1 MDTDWKQDPR
11 LKNMDKKKLDFLTG
25 FAERLK
31 KADKNNMMEILAS
44 VNLEARQKGIQFN
57 DQETSLLVS
66 IISASMA
73 PAERKKVDMLKIL
86 AKKLAGPN

>member
-73 PAERKKVDMLKIL
+73 HAERKKVDMLKIL

>member
-31 KADKNNMMEILAS
+31 RADKNSMMETLAS

-57 DQETSLLVS
+57 DEETSLLVS

>member
-31 KADKNNMMEILAS
+31 KADKNSMMEALAS